1 MNARRPLFPG
11 FPRALAASA
20 LLGFGAHSLWKGVM
34 GTTPTLWEG
43 TLHLA
48 IAPMA
53 MLFAV
58 ALWFGIG
65 AVRIPA
71 CAAAAL
77 LAADAVWHAATQPGV
92 RWQWLPAVVLAV
104 IVWDIWQLF
113 SPSRLSAE
121 RSSSQAPDRPLISL
135 VLLLRRPRHLDASTL
150 ARYCET
156 AWGGRFEV
164 VAEPQSDDGAPA
176 SAETPRDGT
185 GQFVTGKPP
194 LLIAAAARRL
204 HLVHCSDRPYFEDP
218 TAISDKAGEARLRKV
233 LEENRGWLAVDLVQ
247 REEENVLPEE
257 HYPRLARLLAELA
270 GPDCQ
275 AIYQPSDCRFNHWDD
290 ALETKL
296 RQGDVKGVFTDLV
309 APPVVEVGEEDPRMV
324 DASNQARTRW
334 NEFVEAFTSGN
345 AQHCAVKAPV
355 TVGSRTE
362 FIWITV
368 ESIQES
374 LITGRL
380 GNEPIDLGDLKL
392 DSRVT
397 VDTAVVADWVF
408 FRDEQPTG
416 LFSLKA
422 LSEIQQERQNRS

>member
-1 MNARRPLFPG
+1 M
-11 FPRALAASA
+11 S
-20 LLGFGAHSLWKGVM
+20 
-34 GTTPTLWEG
+34 TPSSLWEG
-43 TLHLA
+43 TLHLG
-48 IAPMA
+48 IAPLA
-53 MLFAV
+53 MILAV
-58 ALWFGIG
+58 ALWFCVG
-65 AVRIPA
+65 AARIPA

-77 LAADAVWHAATQPGV
+77 LAVDALWHATTQPGV

-104 IVWDIWQLF
+104 IIWDIWQLF
-113 SPSRLSAE
+113 SPARLSAD
-121 RSSSQAPDRPLISL
+121 RSRSEAPDRPLISL

-164 VAEPQSDDGAPA
+164 VTEPQSNDTAPG
-176 SAETPRDGT
+176 SAETPKDGT

-204 HLVHCSDRPYFEDP
+204 HLVHCSNRPYFEDP
-218 TAISDKAGEARLRKV
+218 SAISDKAGEARLRKV

-247 REEENVLPEE
+247 REEETVLPEE
-257 HYPRLARLLAELA
+257 HYPRLARLVAELA

-275 AIYQPSDCRFNHWDD
+275 AIYQPSGCRFNHWDD

-296 RQGDVKGVFTDLV
+296 RQGDVTGVFTELG
-309 APPVVEVGEEDPRMV
+309 PTPVVEVGEEDPRMAE
-324 DASNQARTRW
+324 ASNQARTRW
-334 NEFVEAFTSGN
+334 NEFVEAFNSGN

-368 ESIQES
+368 DSIKDG
-374 LITGRL
+374 LISGRL

-392 DSRVT
+392 DSKVT

-408 FRDEQPTG
+408 FQDEQPTG

-422 LSEIQQERQNRS
+422 LSEIQQERRDKN

>member
-1 MNARRPLFPG
+1 M
-11 FPRALAASA
+11 ST
-20 LLGFGAHSLWKGVM
+20 K
-34 GTTPTLWEG
+34 PTLWEG
-43 TLHLA
+43 ALHLG
-48 IAPMA
+48 IAPLA
-53 MLFAV
+53 MLLAV
-58 ALWFGIG
+58 ALWFCVG
-65 AVRIPA
+65 AARIPA

-77 LAADAVWHAATQPGV
+77 LAVDALWHATTQPEV
-92 RWQWLPAVVLAV
+92 RWQWLPAVVLAFV
-104 IVWDIWQLF
+104 IWDIWQLF
-113 SPSRLSAE
+113 APARLSAD
-121 RSSSQAPDRPLISL
+121 RAKSHAHDRPLISL

-164 VAEPQSDDGAPA
+164 VTETQSAEGAPA
-176 SAETPRDGT
+176 AAETPQEGT

-194 LLIAAAARRL
+194 LLIAAAALRL

-218 TAISDKAGEARLRKV
+218 TAISDQAGEARLRKV

-247 REEENVLPEE
+247 REEESILPEE
-257 HYPRLARLLAELA
+257 HYPRLARLVAELA

-275 AIYQPSDCRFNHWDD
+275 AIYQPGERRFNHWDD

-296 RQGDVKGVFTDLV
+296 RQGDVTGVFTDLV
-309 APPVVEVGEEDPRMV
+309 VPPVVEVGDEDPRMV
-324 DASNQARTRW
+324 EASNEARRRW

-345 AQHCAVKAPV
+345 AKHCAVKAPI

-368 ESIQES
+368 ESITDG
-374 LITGRL
+374 LISGRL

-392 DSRVT
+392 DSKVT
-397 VDTAVVADWVF
+397 IDTGVVADWVF
-408 FRDEQPTG
+408 FQDEQPTG

-422 LSEIQQERQNRS
+422 LSEIQQERQNKS

>member
-1 MNARRPLFPG
+1 M
-11 FPRALAASA
+11 S
-20 LLGFGAHSLWKGVM
+20 M
-34 GTTPTLWEG
+34 TPTLWEG

-48 IAPMA
+48 IAPLS
-53 MLFAV
+53 MLCAV
-58 ALWFGIG
+58 ALWFS
-65 AVRIPA
+65 ARAARIPA
-71 CAAAAL
+71 CATAAL
-77 LAADAVWHAATQPGV
+77 LAADALWHAATQPGV
-92 RWQWLPAVVLAV
+92 RWQWLPAVVLGV
-104 IVWDIWQLF
+104 IIWDIWQLF
-113 SPSRLSAE
+113 APAGVSAE
-121 RSSSQAPDRPLISL
+121 QSDPHPPDRPLISL

-164 VAEPQSDDGAPA
+164 VRESRSVDGAPA
-176 SAETPRDGT
+176 CPETPKDGT

-194 LLIAAAARRL
+194 LLVAAAARRL

-218 TAISDKAGEARLRKV
+218 TAISDKAGEARMRKV

-247 REEENVLPEE
+247 WEEERVLPEE
-257 HYPRLARLLAELA
+257 HYPRLARLVAELA

-275 AIYQPSDCRFNHWDD
+275 AIYQPSECRFNHWDD
-290 ALETKL
+290 ALEAKL

-309 APPVVEVGEEDPRMV
+309 VPPVVEVGEEDPRMKE
-324 DASNQARTRW
+324 ASNQARTRW
-334 NEFVEAFTSGN
+334 NEFLEAFNSGK

-355 TVGSRTE
+355 TVGPRTE

-368 ESIQES
+368 ESIKDG
-374 LITGRL
+374 LISGRL

-397 VDTAVVADWVF
+397 VESDVVADWVF
-408 FRDEQPTG
+408 FQNEEPRG

-422 LSEIQQERQNRS
+422 LSEIQQERQNRN

>member
-1 MNARRPLFPG
+1 M
-11 FPRALAASA
+11 S
-20 LLGFGAHSLWKGVM
+20 
-34 GTTPTLWEG
+34 TTPSLWEG
-43 TLHLA
+43 TLHLG
-48 IAPMA
+48 IAPLA
-53 MLFAV
+53 MLLAV
-58 ALWFGIG
+58 ALWFCVG
-65 AVRIPA
+65 AARIPA
-71 CAAAAL
+71 CATAAL
-77 LAADAVWHAATQPGV
+77 LAVDALWHATTQPGV

-104 IVWDIWQLF
+104 VIWDIWQLF
-113 SPSRLSAE
+113 SPARLSAD
-121 RSSSQAPDRPLISL
+121 RSRSEAPERPLISL

-164 VAEPQSDDGAPA
+164 VTEPQSGDTAKGSFENPK
-176 SAETPRDGT
+176 EGT

-204 HLVHCSDRPYFEDP
+204 HLVHCSNRPYFEDP
-218 TAISDKAGEARLRKV
+218 SAISDKAGEARLRKV

-247 REEENVLPEE
+247 REEEIVLPEE
-257 HYPRLARLLAELA
+257 HYPRLARLVAELA

-275 AIYQPSDCRFNHWDD
+275 AIYQPSGCRFTHWDD

-296 RQGDVKGVFTDLV
+296 RQGDVTGVFTELGP
-309 APPVVEVGEEDPRMV
+309 PPVVEVGEEDPRM
-324 DASNQARTRW
+324 AEATNQARTRW
-334 NEFVEAFTSGN
+334 NEFVEAFNSGN

-355 TVGSRTE
+355 TVDSRTE

-368 ESIQES
+368 ESIKDG
-374 LITGRL
+374 LISGRL

-397 VDTAVVADWVF
+397 VESDVVADWVF
-408 FRDEQPTG
+408 FQNEEPRG

-422 LSEIQQERQNRS
+422 LSEIQQERQNRN